1 MYVRWRLYSR
11 RLQMM
16 ILEKNLARASMDKM
30 TVEGMTKVE
39 IGSEKKVDPWRR
51 WRCYFPTVLL
61 DEQSKLR

>member
-1 MYVRWRLYSR
+1 
-11 RLQMM
+11 MM